1 MQALRILTQYSIWLL
16 SQRVLLF
23 DLFTFKRLLFV
34 MYCYF
39 AAVLFFASLIPR
51 MTISSGVIPAICKSH
66 KPNDNYSPVVVLGFA
81 AAYFL
86 FYITPS
92 SNKLP
97 LSYVTTVV
105 IVRKQLLWKAELLL
119 YSIQCL
125 DLSLYFYSQ
134 LLISLS
140 GDIEQNPGP
149 NRNGVLKFCH
159 WNLNSISAREQAKI
173 PIIEAYNSIHHYD
186 IFAISE
192 TMLNSTVH
200 TDDIFIE
207 GFSREIYRSENIN
220 NIRRGGVR
228 IYYREGLSIRRRNDL
243 ELLSEIVCAEVSVA
257 RKKILFSVL
266 YRSPSQSAEEFDEFI
281 SKLQTVVD
289 KVRREDP
296 YSFVLTGDFNCRSAQ
311 WWPLDDELPEGTALD
326 DLIESNNLY
335 QLIEEPTNTR
345 GDCMTCFDLII
356 TDQPNI
362 FMDYGVH
369 PSLNQHCQHQIV
381 FGELNISLPSPPKY
395 KRTVWDYSKSN
406 ILSIRN
412 SLKET
417 NWPSMFQG
425 LSVDQRVEL
434 FTNRLHSTIKAN
446 IPSRVLSFN
455 DKDPP
460 WITRQVKTAIER
472 KHRVFRKFMNSG
484 RRQEEWENFKIVRN
498 ETSRKVANAK
508 EEYFS
513 NLGQKLSDPANGI
526 KTFWSTMNRLINK
539 KKNINVLPLLE
550 NGLFVTNIEAKTNI
564 FNEYFVQM
572 CSEASTGST
581 LHLLYQGIKS
591 FLRGSLLQGRVFFNS
606 FDLWIAKKLMVAM
619 KFLLL

>member
-1 MQALRILTQYSIWLL
+1 MPVGV
-16 SQRVLLF
+16 SQWRAGIAHLNSVFHLVTLPRVLLF
-23 DLFTFKRLLFV
+23 DLFMFKRLLFV

-39 AAVLFFASLIPR
+39 AALLFFASLIPR
-51 MTISSGVIPAICKSH
+51 MTISSGITPAICKSH

-81 AAYFL
+81 AAYFF

-92 SNKLP
+92 SNNLP
-97 LSYVTTVV
+97 LSYVTKVV

-125 DLSLYFYSQ
+125 GLSLYFYSQ

-149 NRNGVLKFCH
+149 NRNGFFKCCH

-173 PIIEAYNSIHHYD
+173 PIIEAYTSLHHYD

-200 TDDIFIE
+200 NDDIFIE
-207 GFSREIYRSENIN
+207 GFSREIYRNEHIT
-220 NIRRGGVR
+220 NIRRGR
-228 IYYREGLSIRRRNDL
+228 ICIYYCEGLSSRRRNDL
-243 ELLSEIVCAEVSVA
+243 ELRSEMVCAEVSVA
-257 RKKILFSVL
+257 CKKILFSVL
-266 YRSPSQSAEEFDEFI
+266 YRSLRQSAEEFDEFI

-296 YSFVLTGDFNCRSAQ
+296 YSFVLTDDFNCRSVL

-335 QLIEEPTNTR
+335 QLIEEPTNIR
-345 GDCMTCFDLII
+345 GDCMTCIDLLI

-369 PSLNQHCQHQIV
+369 PSLDQHCQHQIV

-395 KRTVWDYSKSN
+395 KITVWDYSKSN

-412 SLKET
+412 SLET
-417 NWPSMFQG
+417 KWPSMFER

-434 FTNRLHSTIKAN
+434 STNRLHSTIKAN
-446 IPSRVLSFN
+446 IRSRVLSFN

-460 WITRQVKTAIER
+460 WITRQVKTAIKR
-472 KHRVFRKFMNSG
+472 KHRVFRKFKRPRQIFSMNILYKCALKHQ
-484 RRQEEWENFKIVRN
+484 R
-498 ETSRKVANAK
+498 AA
-508 EEYFS
+508 
-513 NLGQKLSDPANGI
+513 LS
-526 KTFWSTMNRLINK
+526 
-539 KKNINVLPLLE
+539 
-550 NGLFVTNIEAKTNI
+550 
-564 FNEYFVQM
+564 
-572 CSEASTGST
+572 
-581 LHLLYQGIKS
+581 HLLYQGIKS
-591 FLRGSLLQGRVFFNS
+591 VLRGSLVQGRVFFNS
-606 FDLWIAKKLMVAM
+606 FELWIAKKLMVAM